1 MFPVANRRKQCYI
14 LDITQENLMNQTDAE
29 TLVGWLRLVHPGIIE
44 EFANAKAR
52 DPEFRTL
59 PPSQQYLD
67 TKKEIDAL
75 VEASKYEFT
84 QKNIPP
90 YKERVGYYYK
100 DQLAF
105 VYDCTCVAGGK
116 LPHLTYWTDF
126 FKHDNK
132 YKESIRNDGN
142 FHFISI
148 DGKHIVKRVQRILS
162 QISAKGSHLDTED

>member
-1 MFPVANRRKQCYI
+1 
-14 LDITQENLMNQTDAE
+14 MNQIDAE
-29 TLVGWLRLVHPGIIE
+29 NLVGWLRLVHPEVIE
-44 EFANAKAR
+44 EFTNAKAK

-84 QKNIPP
+84 QKHISQ

-105 VYDCTCVAGGK
+105 VYDCTCVDDGK

-126 FKHDNK
+126 FRHDNK
-132 YKESIRNDGN
+132 YKESLRNNTD
-142 FHFISI
+142 FHYISI
-148 DGKHIVKRVQRILS
+148 DGKHIVKRVQRILN
-162 QISAKGSHLDTED
+162 QLSAKEAS

>member
-1 MFPVANRRKQCYI
+1 
-14 LDITQENLMNQTDAE
+14 MNKEDAE
-29 TLVGWLRLVHPGIIE
+29 NIVGWLGLVHPEIIE
-44 EFANAKAR
+44 EYTKAKAK
-52 DPEFRTL
+52 DPEFRNL
-59 PPSQQYLD
+59 APSQQYLD

-84 QKNIPP
+84 QKHISS

-105 VYDCTCVAGGK
+105 VYDCSCVADGK

-132 YKESIRNDGN
+132 YKESIRNDCN
-142 FHFISI
+142 FHYISI
-148 DGKHIVKRVQRILS
+148 DGKHIVKRVQRILN
-162 QISAKGSHLDTED
+162 QISAKEST